1 MNDSVIITGHTR
13 GLGFALANAWLE
25 CGADVLCAARSA
37 NHTLAQAY
45 PDNFQQSRVDLSNPV
60 AVSDWIDSL
69 PFRRFC
75 NQAERLWL
83 FNNAGTV
90 APSEPLGSQDT
101 MKIALAVNL
110 NVTTPLMLSN
120 AVSRLARRSE
130 QVNIVHI
137 SSGAG
142 RKDYPGWSVYG
153 ASKAALDRHASV
165 VNSEEQQLRIV
176 SLAPGVVDTQMQE
189 NIRNNPRFPLHEHFS
204 GIHGQGLLQSPEET
218 AIKIVSYCLSD
229 AFAGQPIADIR
240 SIDKII

>member
-1 MNDSVIITGHTR
+1 MNDSVIITGHTH
-13 GLGFALANAWLE
+13 GLGLALTTAWLE
-25 CGADVLCAARSA
+25 CGADVLCAARS
-37 NHTLAQAY
+37 NNRTLAQTY
-45 PDNFQQSRVDLSNPV
+45 PDNFQESRIDLSNPV

-69 PFRRFC
+69 QFRRFC

-90 APSEPLGSQDT
+90 APSELLGAQDT
-101 MKIALAVNL
+101 MKIALAINL

-120 AVSRLARRSE
+120 AVCRLARRPE

-165 VNSEEQQLRIV
+165 VKSEAQNLRIV
-176 SLAPGVVDTQMQE
+176 SIAPGVVDTQMQE

-204 GIHGQGLLQSPEET
+204 GIYGQGLLQSPEDT

-229 AFAGQPIADIR
+229 SFATQAIADIR
-240 SIDKII
+240 LLDGLD